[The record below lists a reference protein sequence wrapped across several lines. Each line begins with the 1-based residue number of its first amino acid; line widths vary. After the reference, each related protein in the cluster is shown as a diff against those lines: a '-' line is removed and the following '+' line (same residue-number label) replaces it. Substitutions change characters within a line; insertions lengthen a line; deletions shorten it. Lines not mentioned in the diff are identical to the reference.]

1 LRWHAG
7 CSSPPPKEI
16 FMTTTQTKLSP
27 HTTWLFAFG
36 SIATGIVASYALSG
50 LGQKVTAAVYF
61 AIVAIGG
68 FASTYLTR
76 ARLGGAILAF
86 LAAAAVAAISYFFLV
101 DHIFRD
107 ATTVLADGVSGG
119 QAHAQGLEAGAQLG
133 KTMGIF
139 VAVLVFLETIV
150 AGIAGSIAGAKSR
163 GAGGLQAL
171 GAMAKSA
178 R

>member
-1 LRWHAG
+1 
-7 CSSPPPKEI
+7 
-16 FMTTTQTKLSP
+16 MTTASDSNKLSS

-36 SIATGIVASYALSG
+36 SIAAGIATSYALSG

-76 ARLGGAILAF
+76 ARVRGAVLSF
-86 LAAAAVAAISYFFLV
+86 LTAATVAAIAYFFLV
-101 DHIFRD
+101 DHIFR
-107 ATTVLADGVSGG
+107 ATTTVMTDAVSGG
-119 QAHAQGLEAGAQLG
+119 QAHVQGVQAGAMFG
-133 KTMGIF
+133 RVFGIF
-139 VAVLVFLETIV
+139 VAAIVFLETTV

-163 GAGGLQAL
+163 GGSGLAAL
-171 GAMAKSA
+171 GAMARSA